1 MADKRLTRLMHMEAL
16 VLSKDYFA
24 VGQGRILGTLFDQAD
39 KCSCIES
46 MHCHDFI
53 IL

>member
-16 VLSKDYFA
+16 ILSKDYFA

-39 KCSCIES
+39 KCLYKRRDSVNYR
-46 MHCHDFI
+46 
-53 IL
+53 L